1 MAKSKSAL
9 DKDLMFSK
17 IMPSIALSKE
27 AKQEEELSA
36 FPEEDGGLRS
46 RIFTTMDGLRARSSV
61 ATVNIMEQMVLENMD
76 AVIGKF
82 NGCRCDHCRCDMA
95 ALALNRLPAHY
106 IVVSPEEMQAR
117 MEEVPKKQVLD
128 ALVQAVIKV
137 RSNPRH

>member
-17 IMPSIALSKE
+17 IMPSIALSNE
-27 AKQEEELSA
+27 AKQEEEFSA

-82 NGCRCDHCRCDMA
+82 NGCRCDRCRCDMA